1 MLSFVR
7 RPLHTLLRAL
17 GISSVA
23 VLVGLL
29 PVTQAHADP
38 SITEIEKQ
46 IDDTWN
52 RLEPIIEQYNNVH
65 SQLTKNKAKSA
76 DLANKIQP
84 LQLQVDLA
92 LTRVSDIAAVYYKG
106 GGNASAIRAIL
117 TSGSPTQLADQL
129 TMLDQLAKLQ
139 KQQISAVT
147 STKTKYDGE
156 KKTLDDLI
164 SLQAKQDADLAAKK
178 KTIEVELD
186 RLQKL
191 RIQAYGTSTVGGS
204 LRIGACPA
212 LYIGGA
218 AGVAVTTACA
228 QIGKS
233 YVWGSSGPNTFDCSG
248 LTQYSWGKA
257 GVTLTHYTG
266 AQWKEGAA
274 VPASQARPGDLVF
287 FYGDLHHVGM
297 YVGNGL
303 MVHAPHSGDVVRM
316 QYVNVMPVAGYRR
329 PG

>member
-1 MLSFVR
+1 MGH
-7 RPLHTLLRAL
+7 RPLRTLLRAV
-17 GISSVA
+17 GVCGA
-23 VLVGLL
+23 AFLVGLL
-29 PVTQAHADP
+29 PMTQAHADP
-38 SITEIEKQ
+38 TVPEIEKQ

-52 RLEPIIEQYNNVH
+52 RLEPIIEQYNNIH
-65 SQLTKNKAKSA
+65 SQLTKNRAKSA
-76 DLANKIQP
+76 DLANKIAP

-92 LTRVSDIAAVYYKG
+92 YTRVGDIASQYYMG
-106 GGNASAIRAIL
+106 GGNTSAIRAIL
-117 TSGSPTQLADQL
+117 TSGSPTMLADQL

-139 KQQISAVT
+139 RQQISAVAD
-147 STKTKYDGE
+147 TKSKFDGE
-156 KKTLDDLI
+156 KKQLDDLI
-164 SLQAKQDADLAAKK
+164 VLQAQQDADLAAKK
-178 KTIEVELD
+178 KTIEAELD

-191 RIQAYGTSTVGGS
+191 RIQAYGTSTVGGV

-218 AGVAVTTACA
+218 AGVAVTTACN

-233 YVWGSSGPNTFDCSG
+233 YVWGANGPSTFDCSG
-248 LTQYSWGKA
+248 LTQYAWGKA
-257 GVTLTHYTG
+257 GVSLTHYTG
-266 AQWKEGAA
+266 AQWREGVA

-287 FYGDLHHVGM
+287 FYSDLHHMGI

-316 QYVNVMPVAGYRR
+316 QYVNAMPLAGYRR